1 MPAGRG
7 LPEHGPGTRTA
18 VLALFDAIEA
28 RIAAGDI
35 TTALQQLSNLR
46 MHIDGCGASPD
57 ANDWVLDCTAQIQF
71 REYLDLLVAN
81 LTAP

>member
-1 MPAGRG
+1 
-7 LPEHGPGTRTA
+7 
-18 VLALFDAIEA
+18 
-28 RIAAGDI
+28 
-35 TTALQQLSNLR
+35 

-57 ANDWVLDCTAQIQF
+57 PNDWVLDCPAQIQF